1 MPPSGDARRLD
12 RRRTV
17 ARHRRHV
24 CSALRAI
31 PAEGM
36 RLPIERVTCNMLTML
51 LKSRRFARVRAA
63 RHDLKVAAH
72 NRRDRV
78 LYDFAGGLLDK
89 ADLYAK

>member
-1 MPPSGDARRLD
+1 
-12 RRRTV
+12 
-17 ARHRRHV
+17 
-24 CSALRAI
+24 
-31 PAEGM
+31 
-36 RLPIERVTCNMLTML
+36 MLTML

-89 ADLYAK
+89 ADSYAK